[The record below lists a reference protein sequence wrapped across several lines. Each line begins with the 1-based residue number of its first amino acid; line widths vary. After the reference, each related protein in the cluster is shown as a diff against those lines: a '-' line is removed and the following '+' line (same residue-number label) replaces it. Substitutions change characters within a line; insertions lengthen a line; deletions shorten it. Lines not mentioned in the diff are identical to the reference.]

1 MSNSK
6 PLQAARA
13 KELEQARIAAG
24 LSQRALARDL
34 GISQGHYSKVV
45 DGLVRDKKSYV
56 DKGLR
61 LLAVPGEPV
70 GGIEDLVQAA
80 VRELRTSAA
89 FRRLVDAALGYSW
102 RGEG

>member
-1 MSNSK
+1 MTSDKS
-6 PLQAARA
+6 LRSAEA

-45 DGLVRDKKSYV
+45 DGLVTDKKGYV
-56 DKGLR
+56 VRGLR
-61 LLAVPGEPV
+61 LLSTPAEPV
-70 GGIEDLVQAA
+70 DSIDGLVQAA

>member
-1 MSNSK
+1 MSYDKS
-6 PLQAARA
+6 LQTAEA

-45 DGLVRDKKSYV
+45 DGLVADKKGYV
-56 DKGLR
+56 ARGLW
-61 LLAVPGEPV
+61 LLSTPSEPG
-70 GGIEDLVQAA
+70 GTIDGLVQAT